1 MRLEHTKLR
10 FDRRQATLAA
20 VQDDAQLEPTGVKG
34 EMSCAG
40 APPENFPLAVE
51 EDYEILNSDSDES
64 GEGMQYSP
72 ASPGMPMF
80 VAQLAAVAATGVA
93 TEAAQCFVG
102 ALRSDGRALGGY
114 WINNDPQR
122 KRQS

>member
-1 MRLEHTKLR
+1 MSG
-10 FDRRQATLAA
+10 AA
-20 VQDDAQLEPTGVKG
+20 
-34 EMSCAG
+34 

-80 VAQLAAVAATGVA
+80 VAQLAAAAATGVA
-93 TEAAQCFVG
+93 TEAAQCFFG
-102 ALRSDGRALGGY
+102 AHRSDGRALGGD
-114 WINNDPQR
+114 WSEDGRRDQPRQR
-122 KRQS
+122 QHRGGLPHE